1 MIVAKNIKGE
11 WIYANQSKEKA
22 FCPICKLDLVLAIY
36 TNEKNRYRH
45 KANTGCTYGQN
56 QINDWHI
63 EWQAKFKN
71 TEINY
76 PELGLRADVVLKNG
90 LILELQN
97 SPISWVELR
106 NRESNY
112 KKMVWLFN
120 LTNEKHYKNT
130 FVKNG
135 FFTWEYPD
143 KHWLMFTKPAFFQ
156 VEDDLIIDF
165 RNIKL
170 NHGENL
176 GGYSMLILK
185 SQFKSW
191 SKNEFIGLLSD
202 LDNLKINEFQISQH
216 YNL

>member
-22 FCPICKLDLVLAIY
+22 YCPICKTELVLAIY
-36 TNEKNRYRH
+36 TNEVDRFRH
-45 KANTGCTYGQN
+45 KPNTGCTYGQN

-63 EWQAKFKN
+63 EWQSLFKN

-76 PELGLRADVVLKNG
+76 PELGLRADVVFKNG

-97 SPISWVELR
+97 SSIAWTELR
-106 NRESNY
+106 NRESKY

-130 FVKNG
+130 LLKNG
-135 FFTWEYPD
+135 LFRWEYPD
-143 KHWLMFTKPAFFQ
+143 KHWLMFTKPSFFQ
-156 VEDDLIIDF
+156 IEDDLIIDF
-165 RNIKL
+165 RNIQL
-170 NHGENL
+170 HHAENA
-176 GGYSMLILK
+176 GGYSMLVLK
-185 SQFKSW
+185 SEYKSW
-191 SKNEFIGLLSD
+191 TKNEFIDLLTV
-202 LDNLKINEFQISQH
+202 LDNLKLKEFQISQH